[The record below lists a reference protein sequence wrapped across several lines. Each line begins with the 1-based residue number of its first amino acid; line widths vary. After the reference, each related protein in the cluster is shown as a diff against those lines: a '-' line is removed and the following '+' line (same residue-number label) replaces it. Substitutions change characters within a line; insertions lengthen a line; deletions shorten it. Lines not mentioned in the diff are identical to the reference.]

1 MAQFWF
7 NFNNAWSGQKYYTEG
22 AIQLFNLLF
31 TSIPI
36 LMLGVYDMDISP
48 SAIVTYPQLYRSCI
62 ENDGFKSSAFWVMIL
77 EAVAESVLLSVLPLY
92 YLENSNTDS
101 GVMDSFWKA
110 GATCFTCVIIVVNF
124 KIFMFQSR
132 WTSIHFLAIIFSII
146 SWFAAAFFISSFL
159 LLDYNWYQLF
169 KSLMVNGTFWLTV
182 IYLVSIIAMK
192 DIYIAAWFRCFR
204 YTPLHI
210 IQEVTFTP
218 HHTTLSDVIISCPF
232 LHTQDPELTSIS
244 PVPSLFS
251 DGEHRQARLSCI
263 WHFLAPGS
271 EDGLFR
277 PGLPQQ
283 ERERSVCWHPYRVQR
298 SDREG
303 RQG

>member
-62 ENDGFKSSAFWVMIL
+62 ENAYFKSPAFWVMIF

-92 YLENSNTDS
+92 YLDNSNTDS
-101 GVMDSFWKA
+101 GVMDTFWKG

-124 KIFMFQSR
+124 KIFMYQSR
-132 WTSIHFLAIIFSII
+132 WTSLHFLAILFSIV
-146 SWFAAAFFISSFL
+146 SWFAAAFFISSFV

-169 KSLMVNGTFWLTV
+169 KSLVGNGTFWLTV
-182 IYLVSIIAMK
+182 IFLVALIAGK
-192 DIYIAAWFRCFR
+192 DIYIASWIRCFN

-210 IQEVTFTP
+210 IQEVSRKV
-218 HHTTLSDVIISCPF
+218 HSHTALDEAMSSHVLCYRPRTLKFLTNFSC
-232 LHTQDPELTSIS
+232 LL
-244 PVPSLFS
+244 LL
-251 DGEHRQARLSCI
+251 DGKPRQTRHPCI
-263 WHFLAPGS
+263 GHLLAPSS
-271 EDGLFR
+271 EDEL
-277 PGLPQQ
+277 PGP
-283 ERERSVCWHPYRVQR
+283 
-298 SDREG
+298 
-303 RQG
+303 